1 MAMALQTASVGRTSW
16 AASVAHVLDTTLDTI
31 ALWRQRALTRREL
44 ARLDDRMLQD
54 IGITQYDVECEVT
67 KPFWKA

>member
-1 MAMALQTASVGRTSW
+1 MAMALQTGAGATSW

-31 ALWRQRALTRREL
+31 ALWRQRAFTRREL
-44 ARLDDRMLQD
+44 SRLDDRMLQD
-54 IGITQYDVECEVT
+54 IGITHYDVECEVT